1 MSNITITPGRPAGT
15 PPAPAGKDHRRRA
28 PRRPRKTM
36 NTQFRTVV
44 SPHQL
49 NTTRGRIIYWIVLV
63 VVVVSFTAAFV
74 FPLYWMIT
82 GAMKSAEELNAIPP
96 TFLPEHIS
104 FDGYLEAWDLLGL
117 GTLLGNTA
125 LYAGGA
131 WLLTLAIDVTAAYAL
146 SKLRPIFGKV
156 ILALMLATLM
166 IPPMV
171 IMLPA
176 YLTVK
181 DLPIFGWNLLNTPW
195 AIWLLAAANGFNIF
209 LLKRFFDSIPRELLE
224 AAEIDGASPGRTL
237 WSVVMPISR
246 PILGVV
252 SILTVVNVWRDFVWP
267 LLVLPDSEKMSISIG
282 IASLSSQM
290 PQNVLIASLV
300 IASIPTMVVFFIF
313 QRSIMVAS
321 RLAASRAD
329 FVTHTQP
336 RGVVPACRKRG
347 GGEPRSTRSIC
358 GVSPMATVMGSGTW
372 LACGV
377 ACPICQTWGSA
388 RSG

>member
-1 MSNITITPGRPAGT
+1 MHP
-15 PPAPAGKDHRRRA
+15 
-28 PRRPRKTM
+28 
-36 NTQFRTVV
+36 QFRTAV

-82 GAMKSAEELNAIPP
+82 GAMKSSEELNAIPP
-96 TFLPEHIS
+96 TFLPEHLS

-117 GTLLGNTA
+117 GTLLGNTV

-146 SKLRPIFGKV
+146 SKLRPVLGKV
-156 ILALMLATLM
+156 VLALMLATLM

-195 AIWLLAAANGFNIF
+195 AIWLPAAANGFNIF
-209 LLKRFFDSIPRELLE
+209 LLKRFFDSIPKELLE
-224 AAEIDGASPGRTL
+224 AAEIDGASPVRIL

-300 IASIPTMVVFFIF
+300 IASIPTIVVFFIF
-313 QRSIMVAS
+313 QRSIMAG
-321 RLAASRAD
+321 LTA
-329 FVTHTQP
+329 
-336 RGVVPACRKRG
+336 
-347 GGEPRSTRSIC
+347 
-358 GVSPMATVMGSGTW
+358 GSLKG
-372 LACGV
+372 
-377 ACPICQTWGSA
+377 
-388 RSG
+388 

>member
-1 MSNITITPGRPAGT
+1 MSNVTVMPGRPAGT
-15 PPAPAGKDHRRRA
+15 SPTPAGGDHRRR
-28 PRRPRKTM
+28 PRRRPRKPI
-36 NTQFRTVV
+36 NTQFRTAV

-49 NTTRGRIIYWIVLV
+49 NTTRGRIVYWIVLV

-82 GAMKSAEELNAIPP
+82 GAMKTTEELNSIPP
-96 TFLPEHIS
+96 TFLPEHFS
-104 FDGYLEAWDLLGL
+104 FDGYLQAWDLLDL

-125 LYAGGA
+125 IYAGGA
-131 WLLTLAIDVTAAYAL
+131 WLLTLAVDVSAAYAL
-146 SKLRPIFGKV
+146 SKLRPAFGKV
-156 ILALMLATLM
+156 VLALMLSTLM

-181 DLPIFGWNLLNTPW
+181 DVPFFHWNLLNTPW
-195 AIWLLAAANGFNIF
+195 AIWLPAAANGFNVF

-224 AAEIDGASPGRTL
+224 AAEIDGASPLRIL

-267 LLVLPDSEKMSISIG
+267 LLVLPDSEKMSVSIG

-290 PQNVLIASLV
+290 PQNVLVASLV
-300 IASIPTMVVFFIF
+300 IASIPTIVVFFLF
-313 QRSIMVAS
+313 QRHIMAG
-321 RLAASRAD
+321 LTA
-329 FVTHTQP
+329 
-336 RGVVPACRKRG
+336 
-347 GGEPRSTRSIC
+347 
-358 GVSPMATVMGSGTW
+358 GSLKG
-372 LACGV
+372 
-377 ACPICQTWGSA
+377 
-388 RSG
+388 